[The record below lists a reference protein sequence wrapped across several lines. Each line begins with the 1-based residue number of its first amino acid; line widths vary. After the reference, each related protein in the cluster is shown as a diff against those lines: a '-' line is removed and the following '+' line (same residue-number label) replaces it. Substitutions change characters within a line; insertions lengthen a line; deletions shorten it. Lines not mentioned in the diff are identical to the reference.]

1 MKNGIFLLAF
11 IFTGC
16 FTFDDVEN
24 SICVDRCFIIEGTI
38 MNSVTKEPL
47 QNIQVEGSY
56 LLSRLLS
63 KRDIKAKS
71 ETDINGFYT
80 MRFEIFDEEI
90 DGNGHFEV
98 QINNRDDKL
107 FWPYGQ
113 IDLLEI
119 YKDDYN
125 YDSVY
130 VADFLIP
137 KPATVKYD
145 MDCLSHLKED
155 ERVTFSVN
163 YTFESVTGPINT
175 GKELQFKS
183 EAEKDDGKIK
193 VPAGVPLTIVATLIS
208 PAGSTELEKLIT
220 TLSENESIK
229 VEVGL

>member
-119 YKDDYN
+119 YKDD
-125 YDSVY
+125 
-130 VADFLIP
+130 
-137 KPATVKYD
+137 
-145 MDCLSHLKED
+145 
-155 ERVTFSVN
+155 
-163 YTFESVTGPINT
+163 
-175 GKELQFKS
+175 
-183 EAEKDDGKIK
+183 
-193 VPAGVPLTIVATLIS
+193 
-208 PAGSTELEKLIT
+208 
-220 TLSENESIK
+220 
-229 VEVGL
+229 